1 MNNSPTLSLLDEKNL
16 EFQKEL
22 TSLLNRYG
30 KDSEC
35 NTQDFV
41 LSDFLIRQM
50 YSLASAVT
58 WRDTLKGYTK

>member
-1 MNNSPTLSLLDEKNL
+1 MNSPTLSALDEKNN
-16 EFQKEL
+16 EFQNEL

-50 YSLASAVT
+50 SSLSVAIT
-58 WRDTLKGYTK
+58 WRDTLKGYNR